1 MRMSRFFT
9 IFCLLLLVLTYSAT
23 AQRNRRPVP
32 RPTPTPAKPYINPVI
47 SVAKMQVEN
56 QLFNI
61 NLFVDRLGP
70 IAVIIENADKEA
82 AAGRLKS
89 ELKTAN
95 ETNKQKTIA
104 AIRAMRDPL
113 VALETDFRTKS
124 VLTQYLPKIQ
134 GISTLFAQAED
145 QAIAGQFV
153 AAKDP
158 LRQVA
163 LRLNDTLA
171 VLPGPAIGGAS
182 SSVPNRPVQSNS
194 SGRNPSSST
203 VTRPVTNSKREP
215 AIGMTTAEVLQSAWG
230 APNAKRNSTA
240 NTEVWMYSGNRSL
253 YFFKGKL
260 TNIVKN

>member
-1 MRMSRFFT
+1 MKTVRFLTVFS
-9 IFCLLLLVLTYSAT
+9 LLLLCFVVSAS
-23 AQRNRRPVP
+23 AQRSKRPAP

-56 QLFNI
+56 QLFNV

-70 IAVIIENADKEA
+70 IAIIIENADKEA
-82 AAGRLKS
+82 AAGRLRN
-89 ELKTAN
+89 ELKAAN

-124 VLTQYLPKIQ
+124 VLTQYLPQIQ

-145 QAIAGQFV
+145 KAIAGQFV

-182 SSVPNRPVQSNS
+182 PPARNRTVPANTPV
-194 SGRNPSSST
+194 RNVATSPSTST
-203 VTRPVTNSKREP
+203 TKREP

-230 APNAKRNSTA
+230 APNAKRNSTV

-260 TNIVKN
+260 TNIVK